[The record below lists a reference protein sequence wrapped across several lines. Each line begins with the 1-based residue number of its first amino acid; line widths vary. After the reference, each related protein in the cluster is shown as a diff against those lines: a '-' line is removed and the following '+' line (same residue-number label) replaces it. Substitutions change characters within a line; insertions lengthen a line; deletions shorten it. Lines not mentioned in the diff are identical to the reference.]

1 VPSSEQQEKEEAEM
15 SLQERL
21 AAGVEC
27 PVCHNPVT
35 SPQHGSGCTGNEGR
49 EIVEV
54 HPPEISLRA
63 HVNGKESVEAEFFPV
78 VSAAHEFKTPLVV
91 MLGYTD
97 LLRNGH
103 LGSLNE
109 RQREVLTEIQES
121 TERLQKLILNLLLLS
136 ELKAG
141 KVRHEA
147 ADLEGAELN
156 EHLQE
161 IYKYWSAAAREKS
174 IRYEFQPA
182 PGPVRVAVDSLKLQ
196 HIVSN
201 LIENALKFTPAN
213 GSVTVQ
219 ITPCFWERR
228 KAQSE
233 FLFNMERKADR
244 KIENAV
250 RIDVTDTG
258 KGIAPEYHRAIF
270 LDFVQVPGTSSRGTG
285 LGLAIARRMV
295 EAHGGLIWVES
306 ELGKGSNFSL
316 LLPQVR

>member
-1 VPSSEQQEKEEAEM
+1 MLPQQRQA
-15 SLQERL
+15 SGL
-21 AAGVEC
+21 EC

-35 SPQHGSGCTGNEGR
+35 STRHNGCAAEDGR

-54 HPPEISLRA
+54 HPPQIAATRGPVA
-63 HVNGKESVEAEFFPV
+63 GHESVEAEFFPV

-103 LGSLNE
+103 LGTLND
-109 RQREVLTEIQES
+109 RQKQVLTEMQES

-141 KVRHEA
+141 KVRREA

-156 EHLQE
+156 EHLHE
-161 IYKYWSAAAREKS
+161 IYKYWSAAAREKQ
-174 IRYEFQPA
+174 IQYEFQPA
-182 PGPVRVAVDSLKLQ
+182 PGPVKVAVNSLKLQ

-213 GSVTVQ
+213 GDVTVQ

-233 FLFNMERKADR
+233 FLFNMERKIDR

-258 KGIAPEYHRAIF
+258 KGISPEYHRAIF

-306 ELGKGSNFSL
+306 EPGNGSKFSL
-316 LLPQVR
+316 LLPQARQETDKQ

>member
-1 VPSSEQQEKEEAEM
+1 MLPQEGQA
-15 SLQERL
+15 S
-21 AAGVEC
+21 GVEC
-27 PVCHNPVT
+27 PVCHNLFSSSLHNT
-35 SPQHGSGCTGNEGR
+35 GCAVEDAA
-49 EIVEV
+49 EIVEI
-54 HPPEISLRA
+54 HPPDFVARGT
-63 HVNGKESVEAEFFPV
+63 VTGYESVEADFFPV

-103 LGSLNE
+103 LGALND
-109 RQREVLTEIQES
+109 RQKEVLTEIQES

-141 KVRHEA
+141 KARHRA

-156 EHLQE
+156 QHLHE

-174 IRYEFQPA
+174 IRYEFRPSQK
-182 PGPVRVAVDSLKLQ
+182 PVKVAVDSLELQ

-228 KAQSE
+228 KAQSV
-233 FLFNMERKADR
+233 FLFNMERKIDR

-270 LDFVQVPGTSSRGTG
+270 LDFVQVPGTSYRGTG

-295 EAHGGLIWVES
+295 EAHGGMIWVES
-306 ELGKGSNFSL
+306 EPGKGSRFSL
-316 LLPQVR
+316 LLSQVRQETDKQ

>member
-1 VPSSEQQEKEEAEM
+1 MLPEEGQAG
-15 SLQERL
+15 
-21 AAGVEC
+21 AGVEC

-35 SPQHGSGCTGNEGR
+35 SSQHSQGCATEQTR
-49 EIVEV
+49 VIVEV
-54 HPPEISLRA
+54 HPPEIAARGNVA
-63 HVNGKESVEAEFFPV
+63 GHESVEAEFFPV

-103 LGSLNE
+103 LGPLND

-141 KVRHEA
+141 KVRREA

-161 IYKYWSAAAREKS
+161 IYKYWSVAAREKS
-174 IRYEFQPA
+174 IRYEFHPA

-201 LIENALKFTPAN
+201 LIENALKFTAPS
-213 GSVTVQ
+213 GKVTVQ
-219 ITPCFWERR
+219 VTPCFWERR
-228 KAQSE
+228 KPQSE
-233 FLFNMERKADR
+233 FLFNMERKVDR

-295 EAHGGLIWVES
+295 EAYGGLIWVES
-306 ELGKGSNFSL
+306 EPGKGSRFSL
-316 LLPQVR
+316 LLPQVRQETDKR

>member
-1 VPSSEQQEKEEAEM
+1 MLPQEGQA
-15 SLQERL
+15 S
-21 AAGVEC
+21 GVEC
-27 PVCHNPVT
+27 PVCHNLFSSSLHNT
-35 SPQHGSGCTGNEGR
+35 GCAVEDAA
-49 EIVEV
+49 EIVEI
-54 HPPEISLRA
+54 HPPDFVARGT
-63 HVNGKESVEAEFFPV
+63 VTGYESVEADFFPV

-103 LGSLNE
+103 LGALND
-109 RQREVLTEIQES
+109 RQKEVLTEIQES

-141 KVRHEA
+141 KARHRA

-156 EHLQE
+156 QHLHE

-174 IRYEFQPA
+174 IRYEFRPSQK
-182 PGPVRVAVDSLKLQ
+182 PVKVAVDSLELQ

-228 KAQSE
+228 KAQSV
-233 FLFNMERKADR
+233 FLFNMERKIDR

-295 EAHGGLIWVES
+295 EAHGGMIWVES
-306 ELGKGSNFSL
+306 EPGKGSRFSL
-316 LLPQVR
+316 LLSQVRQETDKQ

>member
-1 VPSSEQQEKEEAEM
+1 M
-15 SLQERL
+15 SLQERP

-35 SPQHGSGCTGNEGR
+35 SPQHGSGCARNER
-49 EIVEV
+49 RAIVEV

-103 LGSLNE
+103 LGPLNE
-109 RQREVLTEIQES
+109 RQKEVLTEIQES

-141 KVRHEA
+141 KVRREA
-147 ADLEGAELN
+147 ADLECAELN

-161 IYKYWSAAAREKS
+161 IYKYWSAAAMEKS

-182 PGPVRVAVDSLKLQ
+182 PGQVRVAVDSLKLQ

-213 GSVTVQ
+213 GSVTVK
-219 ITPCFWERR
+219 IAPCFWERR

-233 FLFNMERKADR
+233 FLFNMERKVDR

-306 ELGKGSNFSL
+306 ELGKGSKFSL

>member
-1 VPSSEQQEKEEAEM
+1 M
-15 SLQERL
+15 SLQERS

-35 SPQHGSGCTGNEGR
+35 SPQHGSGCAGNEGR
-49 EIVEV
+49 GIVEV

-109 RQREVLTEIQES
+109 RQKEVLTEIQES

-136 ELKAG
+136 ELKTG

-182 PGPVRVAVDSLKLQ
+182 SRPVRVAVDSLKLQ

-233 FLFNMERKADR
+233 FLFNMERKVDR

-306 ELGKGSNFSL
+306 ELGKGSKFSL

>member
-1 VPSSEQQEKEEAEM
+1 M
-15 SLQERL
+15 SLQQGHT
-21 AAGVEC
+21 AGVEC

-35 SPQHGSGCTGNEGR
+35 SARHGAGCVGYESGK
-49 EIVEV
+49 IIEV
-54 HPPEISLRA
+54 QPPEMVVRGQ
-63 HVNGKESVEAEFFPV
+63 VGGPESVEAEFFPV
-78 VSAAHEFKTPLVV
+78 ISAAHEFKTPLVV

-103 LGSLNE
+103 LGPLND
-109 RQREVLTEIQES
+109 RQKEVLSEIQES

-141 KVRHEA
+141 KVRREA
-147 ADLEGAELN
+147 ADLDGAELN
-156 EHLQE
+156 QHLHE

-174 IRYEFQPA
+174 IRYEFLAA
-182 PGPVRVAVDSLKLQ
+182 PKAVKVSVDSLKLQ

-201 LIENALKFTPAN
+201 LIENALKFTAPN

-250 RIDVTDTG
+250 RIDVMDTG

-270 LDFVQVPGTSSRGTG
+270 LDFVQVPGTSARGTG

-295 EAHGGLIWVES
+295 EAHGGVIWVES
-306 ELGKGSNFSL
+306 EPGKGSKFSL
-316 LLPQVR
+316 LLSQCRQETEKQ

>member
-1 VPSSEQQEKEEAEM
+1 
-15 SLQERL
+15 
-21 AAGVEC
+21 
-27 PVCHNPVT
+27 
-35 SPQHGSGCTGNEGR
+35 
-49 EIVEV
+49 
-54 HPPEISLRA
+54 
-63 HVNGKESVEAEFFPV
+63 
-78 VSAAHEFKTPLVV
+78 

-103 LGSLNE
+103 LGPLND

-141 KVRHEA
+141 KVRREA

-161 IYKYWSAAAREKS
+161 IYKYWSVAAREKS
-174 IRYEFQPA
+174 IRYEFHPA

-201 LIENALKFTPAN
+201 LIENALKFTAPS
-213 GSVTVQ
+213 GKVTVQ
-219 ITPCFWERR
+219 VTPCFWERR
-228 KAQSE
+228 KPQSE
-233 FLFNMERKADR
+233 FLFNMERKVDR

-306 ELGKGSNFSL
+306 EPGKGSKFSL
-316 LLPQVR
+316 LLPQVRQETDKQ

>member
-1 VPSSEQQEKEEAEM
+1 MSSQGQSPA
-15 SLQERL
+15 
-21 AAGVEC
+21 VEC
-27 PVCHNPVT
+27 PMCHSPV
-35 SPQHGSGCTGNEGR
+35 SSLQHNAGCVAEKTR

-54 HPPEISLRA
+54 HPPEIISGMQVA
-63 HVNGKESVEAEFFPV
+63 GQEAVGSDFFPV

-97 LLRNGH
+97 LLRNCH
-103 LGSLNE
+103 LGPLND
-109 RQREVLTEIQES
+109 RQKEVLTEIQES
-121 TERLQKLILNLLLLS
+121 TERLQKHILNLLLLS
-136 ELKAG
+136 ELKSG
-141 KVRHEA
+141 KARHEA

-156 EHLQE
+156 EHLGE
-161 IYKYWSAAAREKS
+161 IYKYWSAAARDKS
-174 IRYEFQPA
+174 ITYQFKPA
-182 PGPVRVAVDSLKLQ
+182 PGQVRVAVDSLELQ

-201 LIENALKFTPAN
+201 LIENALKFTPRN

-233 FLFNMERKADR
+233 FLFNMERKSDR

-306 ELGKGSNFSL
+306 ELGKGSKFSL
-316 LLPQVR
+316 LLSQVR